1 MFHTCRGAVR
11 SESAEWCP
19 WCYAVHKLRDCS
31 GNPVDH
37 GGLLVTCQVGWM
49 LILEVVFILE
59 ESRH

>member
-19 WCYAVHKLRDCS
+19 WGCAVHNLRDCS
-31 GNPVDH
+31 DNPVDH

-49 LILEVVFILE
+49 PILEAVFILAKG
-59 ESRH
+59 RH